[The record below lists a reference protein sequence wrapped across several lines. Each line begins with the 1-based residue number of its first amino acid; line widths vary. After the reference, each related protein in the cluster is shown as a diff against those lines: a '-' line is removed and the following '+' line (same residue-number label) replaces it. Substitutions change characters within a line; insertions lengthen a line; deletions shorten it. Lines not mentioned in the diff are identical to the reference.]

1 MCSEKA
7 RKGLI
12 AAFLNLD
19 PKDIQE
25 TVLMNTSLRKENENE
40 KLGILDVRVRM
51 HDNTQSWG
59 MGKKRKM
66 IYCNGR
72 NF

>member
-1 MCSEKA
+1 MIL
-7 RKGLI
+7 LI
-12 AAFLNLD
+12 NCALWL
-19 PKDIQE
+19 K
-25 TVLMNTSLRKENENE
+25 LLTSLRKENENE